1 MIDNP
6 TSCDKIMYST
16 LVCFHPKTQIVLYQA
31 LNYSQIYNF
40 TFDQYYKFKI
50 IIMLKRENAVKG
62 TKDSVD
68 YHKILHP
75 INFEKSLKKNEILK
89 NNEICWVM
97 FLYF

>member
-1 MIDNP
+1 
-6 TSCDKIMYST
+6 
-16 LVCFHPKTQIVLYQA
+16 
-31 LNYSQIYNF
+31 
-40 TFDQYYKFKI
+40 
-50 IIMLKRENAVKG
+50 MLKRENAVKG